1 MENAQAQTSR
11 YSGGAL
17 FNMTKQFDS
26 LVTRGMALFNAIF
39 HFKFCLLKACG
50 ASYLKFIL
58 NFLAALEIYFK
69 STFALQTIQS
79 FMLANTQHKV
89 PCGEKKIKFP
99 TCIWVPF
106 QTITKNDTPKI
117 LQNDAILKWL
127 FYLVPFKCVSK

>member
-89 PCGEKKIKFP
+89 PCEEKKNKISYMYMSS
-99 TCIWVPF
+99 VPNDYKKWYAENS
-106 QTITKNDTPKI
+106 TKWCHFKMTV
-117 LQNDAILKWL
+117 L
-127 FYLVPFKCVSK
+127 FGAF

>member
-1 MENAQAQTSR
+1 MVTFIKGGNGERHSCNIHVKSMENAQAQTSR

-69 STFALQTIQS
+69 SILALQTIQS

-89 PCGEKKIKFP
+89 PCEEKKVKFP
-99 TCIWVPF
+99 TCI
-106 QTITKNDTPKI
+106 
-117 LQNDAILKWL
+117 
-127 FYLVPFKCVSK
+127 